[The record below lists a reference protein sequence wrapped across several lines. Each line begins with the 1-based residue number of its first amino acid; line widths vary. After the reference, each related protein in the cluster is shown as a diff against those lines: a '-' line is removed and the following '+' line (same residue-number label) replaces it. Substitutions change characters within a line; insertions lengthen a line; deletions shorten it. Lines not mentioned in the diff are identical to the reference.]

1 MAEVSTGLTYV
12 RGEHRLVFACMSGRL
27 ANTTDSC
34 SLRYFTQGEIDQI
47 LREGVRRGRAG
58 SHTAIER
65 ILKHETGLERAQL
78 WQRIRQLKHPPPEV
92 PFRRAA
98 WSQEDDRLLREGYTK
113 GWLGKQEAV
122 RELLKRHPEW
132 RPHVVWKRATRL
144 GLVQKRLRRGQERS
158 RQCWSDHDDRI
169 LLNYTGYKDVRVI
182 GKMLHRSPDAV
193 RTRLKVLGKS
203 SRVHQEG
210 YSRRALAE
218 ELHLGTRTIQRL
230 IVEGLLEV
238 RDPRVTRKSLDE
250 LSRSRRLRSI
260 LEDGASEV
268 AASSPGS
275 EDSGGDQLRRTAL
288 PPGTNGK
295 PASPHKPSRAKRVWA
310 EVATT
315 LNVGVDAIERLIAQG
330 TLKLYDPR
338 ITEKSLMTFC
348 RRYGALINYDS
359 LSRETRDWLESSMDF
374 VPNSGKEIA
383 GLSEPYRK
391 QARVVRRCG
400 KCGRKIR
407 GNVYFRHIKDCRETI
422 PGPDRMES
430 PGTQRGMN
438 PPRGESSGRSGQSAM

>member
-1 MAEVSTGLTYV
+1 
-12 RGEHRLVFACMSGRL
+12 MSGRW

-34 SLRYFTQGEIDQI
+34 SLRYFTQGEIDQV

-58 SHTAIER
+58 SHAAIER

-78 WQRIRQLKHPPPEV
+78 WQRIRQLKHPPCEM

-98 WSQEDDRLLREGYTK
+98 WSQDDDQLLRKGYGK
-113 GWLGKQEAV
+113 GWLGKQKAV
-122 RELLKRHPEW
+122 RELLRLHPHW
-132 RPHVVWKRATRL
+132 RPHVIWKRAARL
-144 GLVQKRLRRGQERS
+144 GLVQERLRRGQERS
-158 RQCWSDHDDRI
+158 RQRWSEHDDRI

-182 GKMLHRSPDAV
+182 GKMLHRSPHAV
-193 RTRLKVLGKS
+193 RSRLKALGKS

-218 ELHLGTRTIQRL
+218 DLHLGTRTIQRF

-250 LSRSRRLRSI
+250 LCRSGRLQGIRGN
-260 LEDGASEV
+260 GASAV
-268 AASSPGS
+268 VVPSQGS
-275 EDSGGDQLRRTAL
+275 EDSGENAQKVSRLSTS
-288 PPGTNGK
+288 GK
-295 PASPHKPSRAKRVWA
+295 PASPRKPSRAKRVWA
-310 EVATT
+310 EVAMT
-315 LNVGVDAIERLIAQG
+315 LNLGVDVIERLIAQG

-338 ITEKSLMTFC
+338 ITEKSLMNFC

-359 LSRETRDWLESSMDF
+359 LSRETRDWLESTMNF
-374 VPNSGKEIA
+374 VPDSGKAIA

-400 KCGRKIR
+400 KCGREIR
-407 GNVYFRHIKDCRETI
+407 GNVYFRHIKDCRGTI

-438 PPRGESSGRSGQSAM
+438 PLRGESSGRSGQPAM